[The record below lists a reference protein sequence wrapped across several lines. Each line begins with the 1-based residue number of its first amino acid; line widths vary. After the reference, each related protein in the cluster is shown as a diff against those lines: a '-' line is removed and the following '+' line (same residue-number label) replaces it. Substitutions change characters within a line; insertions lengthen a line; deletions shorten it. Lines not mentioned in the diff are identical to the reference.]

1 MKNHSHAHNDL
12 ANGAVKL
19 KLRDSTASTYL
30 LSFILPFLLIL
41 SHEVRAELQLNGSA
55 IYHDLGKQQF
65 VAALFV
71 EKLSN
76 NANSIQLEQSPKRM
90 EVRIIN
96 DYSKRRWLNL
106 WMQSISIN
114 NDRESFSGS
123 AQEVIDIM
131 RAPKSAPKIGDVIEY
146 LFDPDQGTSVRFNG
160 TQLISNYPPE
170 VFNIL
175 LRTWIGPIPPSTAF
189 KDQLLGNS
197 IDMDADELLTDIQ
210 PQSSRIALAAS
221 WMTPPEPR
229 ITEAEAE
236 AEPEAESAAE
246 SPAKASIQPSET
258 VAETQFELA
267 KPGSAVDKE
276 SPLTTTAV
284 TETTDLSASAGQAS
298 GASELTE
305 TEDESEPESTPGQE
319 EEIADFNLSEAL
331 AQRDYTPLVV
341 AKIYKAIRY
350 PNRAADKNQQG
361 TVRIGVTI
369 DRSGELLSV
378 VTTQESEYRLLNQAA
393 IKAVKKAAPFPELPE
408 EMQSD
413 RFEINL
419 PITFRLQ

>member
-1 MKNHSHAHNDL
+1 MNNYSHAQWNQPNRA
-12 ANGAVKL
+12 ANG
-19 KLRDSTASTYL
+19 RQYFGNGTSL
-30 LSFILPFLLIL
+30 LLALIL
-41 SHEVRAELQLNGSA
+41 IFSAAAKAELQLNGSA
-55 IYHDLGKQQF
+55 IYEDLGKQQF

-71 EKLSN
+71 EDLSS
-76 NANSIQLEQSPKRM
+76 NANSIQLQQSPKRM

-131 RAPKSAPKIGDVIEY
+131 RAPRSAPKRGDVIEY

-160 TQLISNYPPE
+160 TELITNYPPE

-210 PQSSRIALAAS
+210 PQSSRVALAAS
-221 WMTPPEPR
+221 WMAPAPEP
-229 ITEAEAE
+229 IALEPVADEATTAADTPE
-236 AEPEAESAAE
+236 AEPQLAAAE
-246 SPAKASIQPSET
+246 SIAA
-258 VAETQFELA
+258 
-267 KPGSAVDKE
+267 D
-276 SPLTTTAV
+276 
-284 TETTDLSASAGQAS
+284 
-298 GASELTE
+298 
-305 TEDESEPESTPGQE
+305 PESTAAATDQAETLEGPEQIAAETEQIADNEDTNLAATAGTGEEQE
-319 EEIADFNLSEAL
+319 EEIVDFNVSETL

-341 AKIYKAIRY
+341 AQIYKAIRY

-369 DRSGELLSV
+369 DRSGDLISAV
-378 VTTQESEYRLLNQAA
+378 ITQEPRYRLLNQAA
-393 IKAVKKAAPFPELPE
+393 HKAVKKAAPFPQLPE
-408 EMQSD
+408 EMKADS
-413 RFEINL
+413 FEVNL

>member
-1 MKNHSHAHNDL
+1 MNNYSHAQWNQPNRA
-12 ANGAVKL
+12 ANG
-19 KLRDSTASTYL
+19 RQYFGNGTSL
-30 LSFILPFLLIL
+30 LLALIL
-41 SHEVRAELQLNGSA
+41 IFSAAAKAELQLNGSA
-55 IYHDLGKQQF
+55 IYEDLGKQQF

-71 EKLSN
+71 EDLSS
-76 NANSIQLEQSPKRM
+76 NANSIQLQQSPKRM

-131 RAPKSAPKIGDVIEY
+131 RAPRSAPKRGDVIEY

-160 TQLISNYPPE
+160 TELITNYPPE

-210 PQSSRIALAAS
+210 PQSSRVALAAS
-221 WMTPPEPR
+221 WMAPAPEP
-229 ITEAEAE
+229 IALEPVADEATTAADTPE
-236 AEPEAESAAE
+236 AEPQLAAAE
-246 SPAKASIQPSET
+246 SIAA
-258 VAETQFELA
+258 
-267 KPGSAVDKE
+267 D
-276 SPLTTTAV
+276 
-284 TETTDLSASAGQAS
+284 
-298 GASELTE
+298 
-305 TEDESEPESTPGQE
+305 PESTAAATDQAETLEGPEQIAAETEQIADNEDTNLAATADTGEEQE
-319 EEIADFNLSEAL
+319 EEIADFNVSEAL

-341 AKIYKAIRY
+341 AQIYKAIRY

-369 DRSGELLSV
+369 DRSGDLISAV
-378 VTTQESEYRLLNQAA
+378 ITQESMYRLLNQAA
-393 IKAVKKAAPFPELPE
+393 HKAVKKAAPFPQLPE
-408 EMQSD
+408 EMKAD
-413 RFEINL
+413 NFEVNL

>member
-1 MKNHSHAHNDL
+1 MNNYSHAQWNQPNRA
-12 ANGAVKL
+12 ANG
-19 KLRDSTASTYL
+19 RQYFGNGTSL
-30 LSFILPFLLIL
+30 LLALIL
-41 SHEVRAELQLNGSA
+41 IFSAAAKAELQLNGSA
-55 IYHDLGKQQF
+55 IYEDLGKQQF

-71 EKLSN
+71 EDLSS
-76 NANSIQLEQSPKRM
+76 NANSIQLQQSPKRM

-131 RAPKSAPKIGDVIEY
+131 RAPRSAPKRGDVIEY

-160 TQLISNYPPE
+160 TELITNYPPE

-189 KDQLLGNS
+189 KDQLLVNS

-210 PQSSRIALAAS
+210 PQSSRVALAAS
-221 WMTPPEPR
+221 WMAPAPEP
-229 ITEAEAE
+229 IALEPVSDEATTAADTPE
-236 AEPEAESAAE
+236 AEPQLAAAE
-246 SPAKASIQPSET
+246 SIAA
-258 VAETQFELA
+258 
-267 KPGSAVDKE
+267 D
-276 SPLTTTAV
+276 
-284 TETTDLSASAGQAS
+284 
-298 GASELTE
+298 
-305 TEDESEPESTPGQE
+305 PESTAAATDQAETLEGPEQIAAETEQIADNEDTNLAATADTGEEQE
-319 EEIADFNLSEAL
+319 EEIADFNVSEAL

-341 AKIYKAIRY
+341 AQIYKAIRY

-369 DRSGELLSV
+369 DRSGDLISAV
-378 VTTQESEYRLLNQAA
+378 ITQESRYRLLNQAA
-393 IKAVKKAAPFPELPE
+393 HKAVKKAAPFPQLPE
-408 EMQSD
+408 EMKADS
-413 RFEINL
+413 FEVNL

>member
-1 MKNHSHAHNDL
+1 MNNYSHAQLNQPNRA
-12 ANGAVKL
+12 ANG
-19 KLRDSTASTYL
+19 RQYFGNGTSL
-30 LSFILPFLLIL
+30 LLALIL
-41 SHEVRAELQLNGSA
+41 IFSAAAKAELQLNGSA
-55 IYHDLGKQQF
+55 IYEDLGKQQF

-71 EKLSN
+71 EDLSS
-76 NANSIQLEQSPKRM
+76 NANSIQLQQSPKRM

-131 RAPKSAPKIGDVIEY
+131 RAPRSAPKRGDVIEY

-160 TQLISNYPPE
+160 TELITNYPPE

-210 PQSSRIALAAS
+210 PQSSRVALAAS
-221 WMTPPEPR
+221 WMAPAPEP
-229 ITEAEAE
+229 IALEPVADEATTAADTPE
-236 AEPEAESAAE
+236 AEPQLAAAE
-246 SPAKASIQPSET
+246 SIAA
-258 VAETQFELA
+258 
-267 KPGSAVDKE
+267 D
-276 SPLTTTAV
+276 
-284 TETTDLSASAGQAS
+284 
-298 GASELTE
+298 
-305 TEDESEPESTPGQE
+305 PESTAAATDRAETLEGPEQIAAETEQIADNEDTNLAATADTGEEQE
-319 EEIADFNLSEAL
+319 EEIADFNVSEAL

-341 AKIYKAIRY
+341 AQIYKAIRY

-369 DRSGELLSV
+369 DRSGDLISAV
-378 VTTQESEYRLLNQAA
+378 ITQESRYRLLNQAA
-393 IKAVKKAAPFPELPE
+393 HKAVKKAAPFPQLPE
-408 EMQSD
+408 EMKAD
-413 RFEINL
+413 NFEVNL

>member
-1 MKNHSHAHNDL
+1 MNIYSHAQLNRST
-12 ANGAVKL
+12 GAVG
-19 KLRDSTASTYL
+19 LRQLFGTIAGL
-30 LSFILPFLLIL
+30 MLSLLLIF
-41 SHEVRAELQLNGSA
+41 SSGAQAELKLNGSA
-55 IYHDLGKQQF
+55 IYQDLGKQQF

-71 EKLSN
+71 DDLSN
-76 NANSIQLEQSPKRM
+76 NANSIQLQQSPKRM

-131 RAPKSAPKIGDVIEY
+131 RAPKSAPKRGDVIEY
-146 LFDPDQGTSVRFNG
+146 LFDPELGTSVRFNG
-160 TQLISNYPPE
+160 TELIANYPPE

-189 KDQLLGNS
+189 KAQLLGDS
-197 IDMDADELLTDIQ
+197 IDMDADELLNDIQ

-221 WMTPPEPR
+221 WMAPAPEVASSQPEAELAPELALEVPKENP
-229 ITEAEAE
+229 EAEAE
-236 AEPEAESAAE
+236 MAAAE
-246 SPAKASIQPSET
+246 TTETDAANQLETEKTDLASSVQATAQAKAEQLTDSPG
-258 VAETQFELA
+258 AE
-267 KPGSAVDKE
+267 
-276 SPLTTTAV
+276 
-284 TETTDLSASAGQAS
+284 
-298 GASELTE
+298 
-305 TEDESEPESTPGQE
+305 QE

-341 AKIYKAIRY
+341 AQIYKAIRY

-369 DRSGELLSV
+369 NRSGKLVSAI
-378 VTTQESEYRLLNQAA
+378 TTQESKYRLLNQAA
-393 IKAVKKAAPFPELPE
+393 LKAVKKAAPFPELPE
-408 EMQSD
+408 EMKADS
-413 RFEINL
+413 FEVNL

>member
-19 KLRDSTASTYL
+19 KLRDGTASTYL

-131 RAPKSAPKIGDVIEY
+131 RAPKSAPKTGDVIEY

-221 WMTPPEPR
+221 WMAPPEPR

-236 AEPEAESAAE
+236 PEAELAAE
-246 SPAKASIQPSET
+246 SPAKASIQSSET

-267 KPGSAVDKE
+267 KAGSAIDKE

>member
-1 MKNHSHAHNDL
+1 MNNYSHAQWNQPNRA
-12 ANGAVKL
+12 ANG
-19 KLRDSTASTYL
+19 RQYFGNGTSL
-30 LSFILPFLLIL
+30 LLALIL
-41 SHEVRAELQLNGSA
+41 IFSAAAKAELQLNGSA
-55 IYHDLGKQQF
+55 IYEDLGKQQF

-71 EKLSN
+71 EDLSS
-76 NANSIQLEQSPKRM
+76 NANSIQLQQSPKRM

-96 DYSKRRWLNL
+96 DYSKRRWLNM

-131 RAPKSAPKIGDVIEY
+131 RAPRSAPKRGDVIEY

-160 TQLISNYPPE
+160 TELITNYPPE

-210 PQSSRIALAAS
+210 PQSSRVALAAS
-221 WMTPPEPR
+221 WMAPAPEP
-229 ITEAEAE
+229 IALEPVADEATTAADTPE
-236 AEPEAESAAE
+236 AEPQLAAAE
-246 SPAKASIQPSET
+246 SIAA
-258 VAETQFELA
+258 
-267 KPGSAVDKE
+267 D
-276 SPLTTTAV
+276 
-284 TETTDLSASAGQAS
+284 
-298 GASELTE
+298 
-305 TEDESEPESTPGQE
+305 PESTAAATDRAETLEGPEQIAAETEQIADNEDTNLAATADTGEEQE
-319 EEIADFNLSEAL
+319 EEIADFNVSEAL

-341 AKIYKAIRY
+341 AQIYKAIRY

-369 DRSGELLSV
+369 DRSGDLISAV
-378 VTTQESEYRLLNQAA
+378 ITQESRYRLLNQAA
-393 IKAVKKAAPFPELPE
+393 HKAVKKAAPFPQLPE
-408 EMQSD
+408 EMKAD
-413 RFEINL
+413 NFEVNL

>member
-1 MKNHSHAHNDL
+1 LLL
-12 ANGAVKL
+12 A
-19 KLRDSTASTYL
+19 
-30 LSFILPFLLIL
+30 LIL
-41 SHEVRAELQLNGSA
+41 ISSAAAKAELQLNGSA
-55 IYHDLGKQQF
+55 IYEDLGKQQF

-71 EKLSN
+71 EDLSS
-76 NANSIQLEQSPKRM
+76 NANSIQLQQSPKRM

-123 AQEVIDIM
+123 AQDVIDIM
-131 RAPKSAPKIGDVIEY
+131 RAPRSAPKRGDVIEY

-160 TQLISNYPPE
+160 TELITNYPPE

-210 PQSSRIALAAS
+210 PQSSRVALAAS
-221 WMTPPEPR
+221 WMAPAPELIALEPVADEATTAADTP
-229 ITEAEAE
+229 E
-236 AEPEAESAAE
+236 AEPQLAAAE
-246 SPAKASIQPSET
+246 SIAA
-258 VAETQFELA
+258 
-267 KPGSAVDKE
+267 D
-276 SPLTTTAV
+276 
-284 TETTDLSASAGQAS
+284 
-298 GASELTE
+298 
-305 TEDESEPESTPGQE
+305 PESTAAATDQAETLEGPEQIAAETEQIADNEDTNLAATADTGEEQE
-319 EEIADFNLSEAL
+319 EEIVDFNVSETL

-341 AKIYKAIRY
+341 AQIYKAIRY

-369 DRSGELLSV
+369 DRSGDLISAV
-378 VTTQESEYRLLNQAA
+378 ITQESRYRLLNQAA
-393 IKAVKKAAPFPELPE
+393 HKAVKKAAPFPQLPE
-408 EMQSD
+408 EMKVDS
-413 RFEINL
+413 FEVNL

>member
-1 MKNHSHAHNDL
+1 LLL
-12 ANGAVKL
+12 A
-19 KLRDSTASTYL
+19 
-30 LSFILPFLLIL
+30 LIL
-41 SHEVRAELQLNGSA
+41 IFSAAAKAELQLNGSA
-55 IYHDLGKQQF
+55 IYEDLGKQQF

-71 EKLSN
+71 EDLSS
-76 NANSIQLEQSPKRM
+76 NANSIQLQQSPKRM

-131 RAPKSAPKIGDVIEY
+131 RAPRSAPKRGDVIEY

-160 TQLISNYPPE
+160 TELITNYPPE

-210 PQSSRIALAAS
+210 PQSSRVALAAS
-221 WMTPPEPR
+221 WMAPAPEP
-229 ITEAEAE
+229 IALEPVADEATTAADTPE
-236 AEPEAESAAE
+236 AEPQLAAAE
-246 SPAKASIQPSET
+246 SIAA
-258 VAETQFELA
+258 
-267 KPGSAVDKE
+267 D
-276 SPLTTTAV
+276 
-284 TETTDLSASAGQAS
+284 
-298 GASELTE
+298 
-305 TEDESEPESTPGQE
+305 PESTAAATDQAETLEGPEQIAAETEQIADNEDTNLAATADTGEEQE
-319 EEIADFNLSEAL
+319 EEIVDFNVSEAL

-341 AKIYKAIRY
+341 AQIYKAIRY

-369 DRSGELLSV
+369 DRSGDLISAV
-378 VTTQESEYRLLNQAA
+378 ITQESRYRLLNQAA
-393 IKAVKKAAPFPELPE
+393 HKAVKKAAPFPQLPE
-408 EMQSD
+408 EMKADS
-413 RFEINL
+413 FEVNL

>member
-1 MKNHSHAHNDL
+1 MNNHSHAQLVHSSRAANRRQCFGTAASSIL
-12 ANGAVKL
+12 AL
-19 KLRDSTASTYL
+19 
-30 LSFILPFLLIL
+30 LLIF
-41 SHEVRAELQLNGSA
+41 SSATQAELQLNGSA
-55 IYHDLGKQQF
+55 IYQDLGKQQF

-71 EKLSN
+71 ENLSN
-76 NANSIQLEQSPKRM
+76 NANSIQLQQSAKRM

-131 RAPKSAPKIGDVIEY
+131 RAPKAAPKRGDVIEY
-146 LFDPDQGTSVRFNG
+146 LFDSDQGTSVRFNG
-160 TQLISNYPPE
+160 TELIANYPPE

-210 PQSSRIALAAS
+210 PQSSRVALAAS
-221 WMTPPEPR
+221 WMAPPPEAAVEQ
-229 ITEAEAE
+229 TT
-236 AEPEAESAAE
+236 SATDTD
-246 SPAKASIQPSET
+246 ISE
-258 VAETQFELA
+258 
-267 KPGSAVDKE
+267 
-276 SPLTTTAV
+276 
-284 TETTDLSASAGQAS
+284 
-298 GASELTE
+298 TE
-305 TEDESEPESTPGQE
+305 TELPAAETLASEQPDAVPEGDLKPDALAAGAEPSIADIEQVAENTGVEVDTQADNAEPQE
-319 EEIADFNLSEAL
+319 EEIADFNVSEAL

-341 AKIYKAIRY
+341 AQIYKAIRY

-369 DRSGELLSV
+369 DRSGELISA
-378 VTTQESEYRLLNQAA
+378 VTTQESRYRLLNQAA
-393 IKAVKKAAPFPELPE
+393 LKAVKKAAPFPQLPE
-408 EMQSD
+408 EMKADS
-413 RFEINL
+413 FEVNL

>member
-1 MKNHSHAHNDL
+1 MNIYSHAQLNRST
-12 ANGAVKL
+12 GAVG
-19 KLRDSTASTYL
+19 LRQLFGTIAGL
-30 LSFILPFLLIL
+30 MLSLLLIF
-41 SHEVRAELQLNGSA
+41 SSGAQAELKLNGSA
-55 IYHDLGKQQF
+55 IYQDLGKQQF

-71 EKLSN
+71 DDLSN
-76 NANSIQLEQSPKRM
+76 NANSIQLQQSPKRM

-131 RAPKSAPKIGDVIEY
+131 RAPKSAPKRGDVIEY
-146 LFDPDQGTSVRFNG
+146 LFDPELGTSVRFNG
-160 TQLISNYPPE
+160 TELIANYPPE

-189 KDQLLGNS
+189 KAQLLGDS
-197 IDMDADELLTDIQ
+197 IDMDADELLNDIQ

-221 WMTPPEPR
+221 WMAPAPEVASSQPEAELALEVPKENP
-229 ITEAEAE
+229 EAEAE
-236 AEPEAESAAE
+236 MAAAETTETDAANQLETEKTDLASSVQAKAEPLTDSPGAEQ
-246 SPAKASIQPSET
+246 K
-258 VAETQFELA
+258 
-267 KPGSAVDKE
+267 
-276 SPLTTTAV
+276 
-284 TETTDLSASAGQAS
+284 
-298 GASELTE
+298 
-305 TEDESEPESTPGQE
+305 

-341 AKIYKAIRY
+341 AQIYKAIRY

-369 DRSGELLSV
+369 NRSGKLVSAI
-378 VTTQESEYRLLNQAA
+378 TTQESKYRLLNQAA
-393 IKAVKKAAPFPELPE
+393 LKAVKKAAPFPELPE
-408 EMQSD
+408 EMKADS
-413 RFEINL
+413 FEVNL

>member
-1 MKNHSHAHNDL
+1 MNNYSHAQWNQPNRA
-12 ANGAVKL
+12 ANG
-19 KLRDSTASTYL
+19 RQYFGNGTSL
-30 LSFILPFLLIL
+30 LLALIL
-41 SHEVRAELQLNGSA
+41 IFSAAAKAELQLNGSA
-55 IYHDLGKQQF
+55 IYEDLGKQQF

-71 EKLSN
+71 EDLSS
-76 NANSIQLEQSPKRM
+76 NANSIQLQQSPKRM

-96 DYSKRRWLNL
+96 DYSKRRWLNP

-131 RAPKSAPKIGDVIEY
+131 RAPRSAPKRGDVIEY

-160 TQLISNYPPE
+160 TELITNYPPE

-210 PQSSRIALAAS
+210 PQSSRVALAAS
-221 WMTPPEPR
+221 WMAPAPEP
-229 ITEAEAE
+229 IALEPVADEATTAADTPE
-236 AEPEAESAAE
+236 AEPQLAAAE
-246 SPAKASIQPSET
+246 SIAA
-258 VAETQFELA
+258 
-267 KPGSAVDKE
+267 D
-276 SPLTTTAV
+276 
-284 TETTDLSASAGQAS
+284 
-298 GASELTE
+298 
-305 TEDESEPESTPGQE
+305 PESTAAATDQAETLEGPEQIAAETEQIADNEDTKLAATEDTGEEQE
-319 EEIADFNLSEAL
+319 EEIADFNVSEAL

-341 AKIYKAIRY
+341 AQIYKAIRY

-369 DRSGELLSV
+369 DRSGDLISAV
-378 VTTQESEYRLLNQAA
+378 ITQESRYRLLNQAA
-393 IKAVKKAAPFPELPE
+393 HKAVKKAAPFPQLPE
-408 EMQSD
+408 EMKADS
-413 RFEINL
+413 FEVNL

>member
-1 MKNHSHAHNDL
+1 MNNYSHAQWNQPNRA
-12 ANGAVKL
+12 ANG
-19 KLRDSTASTYL
+19 RQYFGNGTSL
-30 LSFILPFLLIL
+30 LLALMLIF
-41 SHEVRAELQLNGSA
+41 SAAAKSELQLNGSA
-55 IYHDLGKQQF
+55 IYEDLGKQQF

-71 EKLSN
+71 EDLSN
-76 NANSIQLEQSPKRM
+76 NANSIQLQQSPKRM

-131 RAPKSAPKIGDVIEY
+131 RAPRSAPKRGDVIEY

-160 TQLISNYPPE
+160 TELITNYPPE

-210 PQSSRIALAAS
+210 PQSSRVALAAS
-221 WMTPPEPR
+221 WMAPAPEP
-229 ITEAEAE
+229 ISLEPVADEATTA
-236 AEPEAESAAE
+236 ADAPEAESQLAAVE
-246 SPAKASIQPSET
+246 SIAA
-258 VAETQFELA
+258 
-267 KPGSAVDKE
+267 D
-276 SPLTTTAV
+276 
-284 TETTDLSASAGQAS
+284 
-298 GASELTE
+298 
-305 TEDESEPESTPGQE
+305 PESTAAATDQAETLEGPEQIAAETEQIADNEDTNLAATVDTGEEQE
-319 EEIADFNLSEAL
+319 EEIADFNVSEAL

-341 AKIYKAIRY
+341 AQIYKAIRY

-369 DRSGELLSV
+369 DRSGDLISAV
-378 VTTQESEYRLLNQAA
+378 ITQESRYRLLNQAA
-393 IKAVKKAAPFPELPE
+393 HKAVKKAAPFPQLPE
-408 EMQSD
+408 EMKADS
-413 RFEINL
+413 FEVNL

>member
-1 MKNHSHAHNDL
+1 MNNYSHAQWNQPNRA
-12 ANGAVKL
+12 ANG
-19 KLRDSTASTYL
+19 RQYFGNGTSL
-30 LSFILPFLLIL
+30 LLALIL
-41 SHEVRAELQLNGSA
+41 IFSAAAKAELQLNGSA
-55 IYHDLGKQQF
+55 IYEDLGKQQF

-71 EKLSN
+71 EDLSS
-76 NANSIQLEQSPKRM
+76 NANSIQLQQSPKRM

-131 RAPKSAPKIGDVIEY
+131 RAPRSAPKRGDVIEY

-160 TQLISNYPPE
+160 TELITNYPPE

-210 PQSSRIALAAS
+210 PQSDRVALAAS
-221 WMTPPEPR
+221 WMAPAPEPVALEP
-229 ITEAEAE
+229 ILDEA
-236 AEPEAESAAE
+236 
-246 SPAKASIQPSET
+246 
-258 VAETQFELA
+258 
-267 KPGSAVDKE
+267 
-276 SPLTTTAV
+276 TTTAV
-284 TETTDLSASAGQAS
+284 DTPEAEPQLTAAETIAGDPDSAAALTDQQDPEQIAA
-298 GASELTE
+298 E
-305 TEDESEPESTPGQE
+305 TEPLSDSADTNMAATANAGEEQE
-319 EEIADFNLSEAL
+319 EEIADFNVSEAL

-341 AKIYKAIRY
+341 AQIYKAIRY

-369 DRSGELLSV
+369 DRSGDLISAV
-378 VTTQESEYRLLNQAA
+378 ITQESRFRLLNQAA
-393 IKAVKKAAPFPELPE
+393 HKAVKKAAPFPQLPE
-408 EMQSD
+408 EMKADS
-413 RFEINL
+413 FEVNL

>member
-1 MKNHSHAHNDL
+1 MNNYSHAQWNQPNRA
-12 ANGAVKL
+12 ANG
-19 KLRDSTASTYL
+19 RQYFGNGTSL
-30 LSFILPFLLIL
+30 LLALIL
-41 SHEVRAELQLNGSA
+41 IFSAAAKAELQLNGSA
-55 IYHDLGKQQF
+55 IYEDLGKQQF

-71 EKLSN
+71 EDLSS
-76 NANSIQLEQSPKRM
+76 NANSIQLQQSPKRM

-131 RAPKSAPKIGDVIEY
+131 RAPRSAPKRGDVIEY

-160 TQLISNYPPE
+160 TELITNYPPE

-210 PQSSRIALAAS
+210 PQSSRVALAAS
-221 WMTPPEPR
+221 WMAPAQEPIALEPVSDEATTAADTP
-229 ITEAEAE
+229 E
-236 AEPEAESAAE
+236 AEPQLAAAE
-246 SPAKASIQPSET
+246 SIAA
-258 VAETQFELA
+258 
-267 KPGSAVDKE
+267 D
-276 SPLTTTAV
+276 
-284 TETTDLSASAGQAS
+284 
-298 GASELTE
+298 
-305 TEDESEPESTPGQE
+305 PESTAAATDQAETLEGPEQIAAETEQIADNEDTKLAATEDTGEEQE
-319 EEIADFNLSEAL
+319 EEIADFNVSEAL

-341 AKIYKAIRY
+341 AQIYKAIRY

-369 DRSGELLSV
+369 DRSGDLISAV
-378 VTTQESEYRLLNQAA
+378 ITQESRYRLLNQAA
-393 IKAVKKAAPFPELPE
+393 HKAVKKAAPFPQLPE
-408 EMQSD
+408 EMKADS
-413 RFEINL
+413 FEVNL

>member
-1 MKNHSHAHNDL
+1 MLL
-12 ANGAVKL
+12 A
-19 KLRDSTASTYL
+19 
-30 LSFILPFLLIL
+30 LIL
-41 SHEVRAELQLNGSA
+41 ISSAAAKAELQLNGSA
-55 IYHDLGKQQF
+55 IYEDLGKQQF

-71 EKLSN
+71 EDLSS
-76 NANSIQLEQSPKRM
+76 NANSIQLQQSPKRM

-123 AQEVIDIM
+123 AQDVIDIM
-131 RAPKSAPKIGDVIEY
+131 RAPRSAPKRGDVIEY

-160 TQLISNYPPE
+160 TELITNYPPE

-210 PQSSRIALAAS
+210 PQSSRVALAAS
-221 WMTPPEPR
+221 WMAPAPELIALEPVADEATTAADTP
-229 ITEAEAE
+229 E
-236 AEPEAESAAE
+236 AEPQLAAAE
-246 SPAKASIQPSET
+246 SIAA
-258 VAETQFELA
+258 
-267 KPGSAVDKE
+267 D
-276 SPLTTTAV
+276 
-284 TETTDLSASAGQAS
+284 
-298 GASELTE
+298 
-305 TEDESEPESTPGQE
+305 PESTAAATDQAETLEGPEQIAAETEQIADNEDTNLAATADTGEEQE
-319 EEIADFNLSEAL
+319 EEIVDFNVSETL

-341 AKIYKAIRY
+341 AQIYKAIRY

-369 DRSGELLSV
+369 DRSGDLISAV
-378 VTTQESEYRLLNQAA
+378 ITQESRYRLLNQAA
-393 IKAVKKAAPFPELPE
+393 HKAVKKAAPFPQLPE
-408 EMQSD
+408 EMKVDS
-413 RFEINL
+413 FEVNL

>member
-1 MKNHSHAHNDL
+1 MNNYSHAQWNQPNRA
-12 ANGAVKL
+12 ANG
-19 KLRDSTASTYL
+19 RQYFGNGTSL
-30 LSFILPFLLIL
+30 LLALIL
-41 SHEVRAELQLNGSA
+41 IFSAAAKAELQLNGSA
-55 IYHDLGKQQF
+55 IYEDLGKQQF

-71 EKLSN
+71 EDLSS
-76 NANSIQLEQSPKRM
+76 NANSIQLQQSPKRM

-96 DYSKRRWLNL
+96 DYSKRRWLNP

-131 RAPKSAPKIGDVIEY
+131 RAPRSAPKRGDVIEY

-160 TQLISNYPPE
+160 TELITNYPPE

-210 PQSSRIALAAS
+210 PQSSRVALAAS
-221 WMTPPEPR
+221 WMAPAPEP
-229 ITEAEAE
+229 IALEPVADEATTAADTPE
-236 AEPEAESAAE
+236 AEPQLAAAE
-246 SPAKASIQPSET
+246 SIAA
-258 VAETQFELA
+258 
-267 KPGSAVDKE
+267 D
-276 SPLTTTAV
+276 
-284 TETTDLSASAGQAS
+284 
-298 GASELTE
+298 
-305 TEDESEPESTPGQE
+305 PESTAAATDQAETLEGPEQIAAETEQIADNEDTNLAATAGTGEEQE
-319 EEIADFNLSEAL
+319 EEIVDFNVSETL

-341 AKIYKAIRY
+341 AQIYKAIRY

-369 DRSGELLSV
+369 DRSGDLISAV
-378 VTTQESEYRLLNQAA
+378 ITQEPRYRLLNQAA
-393 IKAVKKAAPFPELPE
+393 HKAVKKAAPFPQLPE
-408 EMQSD
+408 EMKADS
-413 RFEINL
+413 FEVNL

>member
-1 MKNHSHAHNDL
+1 MNNYSHAQWNQPNRA
-12 ANGAVKL
+12 ANG
-19 KLRDSTASTYL
+19 RQYFGNGTSL
-30 LSFILPFLLIL
+30 LLALIL
-41 SHEVRAELQLNGSA
+41 IFSAAAKAELQLNGSA
-55 IYHDLGKQQF
+55 IYEDLGKQQF

-71 EKLSN
+71 EDLSN
-76 NANSIQLEQSPKRM
+76 NANSIQLQQSPKRM

-131 RAPKSAPKIGDVIEY
+131 RAPRSAPKRGDVIEY

-160 TQLISNYPPE
+160 TELITNYPPE

-210 PQSSRIALAAS
+210 PQSSRVALAAS
-221 WMTPPEPR
+221 WMAPAPEP
-229 ITEAEAE
+229 IALEPVADEATTAADTPE
-236 AEPEAESAAE
+236 AEPQLAAAE
-246 SPAKASIQPSET
+246 SIAA
-258 VAETQFELA
+258 
-267 KPGSAVDKE
+267 D
-276 SPLTTTAV
+276 
-284 TETTDLSASAGQAS
+284 
-298 GASELTE
+298 
-305 TEDESEPESTPGQE
+305 PESTAAATDQAETLEGPEQIAAETEQIADNQDTNLAATADTGEEQE
-319 EEIADFNLSEAL
+319 EEIADFNVSEAL

-341 AKIYKAIRY
+341 AQIYKAIRY

-369 DRSGELLSV
+369 DRSGDLISAV
-378 VTTQESEYRLLNQAA
+378 ITQESRYRLLNQAA
-393 IKAVKKAAPFPELPE
+393 HKAVKKAAPFPQLPE
-408 EMQSD
+408 EMKADS
-413 RFEINL
+413 FEVNL

>member
-1 MKNHSHAHNDL
+1 MNNYSHAQWNQPNRA
-12 ANGAVKL
+12 ANG
-19 KLRDSTASTYL
+19 RQYFGNGTSL
-30 LSFILPFLLIL
+30 LLALIL
-41 SHEVRAELQLNGSA
+41 IFSAAAKAELQLNGSA
-55 IYHDLGKQQF
+55 IYEDLGKQQF

-71 EKLSN
+71 EDLSS
-76 NANSIQLEQSPKRM
+76 NANSIQLQQSPKRM

-131 RAPKSAPKIGDVIEY
+131 RAPRSAPKRGDVIEY

-160 TQLISNYPPE
+160 TELITNYPPE

-210 PQSSRIALAAS
+210 PQSSRVALAAS
-221 WMTPPEPR
+221 WMAPAPEP
-229 ITEAEAE
+229 IALEPVADEATTAADIPE
-236 AEPEAESAAE
+236 AEPQLAAAE
-246 SPAKASIQPSET
+246 SIAA
-258 VAETQFELA
+258 
-267 KPGSAVDKE
+267 D
-276 SPLTTTAV
+276 
-284 TETTDLSASAGQAS
+284 
-298 GASELTE
+298 
-305 TEDESEPESTPGQE
+305 PESTAAATDQAETLEGPEQIAAETEQIADNEDTNLAATADTGEEQE
-319 EEIADFNLSEAL
+319 EEIADFNVSEAL

-341 AKIYKAIRY
+341 AQIYKAIRY

-369 DRSGELLSV
+369 DRSGDLISAV
-378 VTTQESEYRLLNQAA
+378 ITQESRYRLLNQAA
-393 IKAVKKAAPFPELPE
+393 HKAVKKAAPFPQLPE
-408 EMQSD
+408 EMKADS
-413 RFEINL
+413 FEVNL

>member
-1 MKNHSHAHNDL
+1 MNNYSHAQWNQPNRA
-12 ANGAVKL
+12 ANG
-19 KLRDSTASTYL
+19 RQYFGNGTSL
-30 LSFILPFLLIL
+30 LLALIL
-41 SHEVRAELQLNGSA
+41 IFSAAAKAELQLNGSA
-55 IYHDLGKQQF
+55 IYEDLGKQQF

-71 EKLSN
+71 KDLRS
-76 NANSIQLEQSPKRM
+76 NANSIQLQQSPKRM

-131 RAPKSAPKIGDVIEY
+131 RAPRSAPKRGDVIEY

-160 TQLISNYPPE
+160 TELITNYPPE

-210 PQSSRIALAAS
+210 PQSSRVALAAS
-221 WMTPPEPR
+221 WMAPAPEP
-229 ITEAEAE
+229 IALEPVADEATTAADTPE
-236 AEPEAESAAE
+236 AEPQLAAAE
-246 SPAKASIQPSET
+246 SIAA
-258 VAETQFELA
+258 
-267 KPGSAVDKE
+267 D
-276 SPLTTTAV
+276 
-284 TETTDLSASAGQAS
+284 
-298 GASELTE
+298 
-305 TEDESEPESTPGQE
+305 PESTAAATDRAETLEGPEQIAAETEQIADNEDTNLAATADTGEEQE
-319 EEIADFNLSEAL
+319 EEIADFNVYEAL

-341 AKIYKAIRY
+341 AQIYKAIRY

-369 DRSGELLSV
+369 DRSGDLISAV
-378 VTTQESEYRLLNQAA
+378 ITQESRYRLLNQAA
-393 IKAVKKAAPFPELPE
+393 HKAVKKAAPFPQLPE
-408 EMQSD
+408 EMKAD
-413 RFEINL
+413 NFEVNL

>member
-1 MKNHSHAHNDL
+1 MLL
-12 ANGAVKL
+12 A
-19 KLRDSTASTYL
+19 
-30 LSFILPFLLIL
+30 LIL
-41 SHEVRAELQLNGSA
+41 ISSAAAKAELQLNGSA
-55 IYHDLGKQQF
+55 IYEDLGKQQF

-71 EKLSN
+71 EDLSS
-76 NANSIQLEQSPKRM
+76 NANSIQLQQSPKRM

-131 RAPKSAPKIGDVIEY
+131 RAPRSAPKRGDVIEY

-160 TQLISNYPPE
+160 TELITNYPPE

-210 PQSSRIALAAS
+210 PQSSRVALAAS
-221 WMTPPEPR
+221 WMAPAPELIALEPVADEATTAADTP
-229 ITEAEAE
+229 E
-236 AEPEAESAAE
+236 AEPQLAAAE
-246 SPAKASIQPSET
+246 SIAA
-258 VAETQFELA
+258 
-267 KPGSAVDKE
+267 D
-276 SPLTTTAV
+276 
-284 TETTDLSASAGQAS
+284 
-298 GASELTE
+298 
-305 TEDESEPESTPGQE
+305 PESTAAATDQAETLEGPEQIAAETEQIADNEDTNLAATADTGEEQE
-319 EEIADFNLSEAL
+319 EEIVDFNVSETL

-341 AKIYKAIRY
+341 AQIYKAIRY

-369 DRSGELLSV
+369 DRSGDLISAV
-378 VTTQESEYRLLNQAA
+378 ITQESRYRLLNQAA
-393 IKAVKKAAPFPELPE
+393 HKAVKKAAPFPQLPE
-408 EMQSD
+408 EMKVDS
-413 RFEINL
+413 FEVNL

>member
-1 MKNHSHAHNDL
+1 MNNHSHAQLVHSSRAANRRQCFGTAASSIL
-12 ANGAVKL
+12 AL
-19 KLRDSTASTYL
+19 
-30 LSFILPFLLIL
+30 LLIF
-41 SHEVRAELQLNGSA
+41 SSATQAELQLNGSA
-55 IYHDLGKQQF
+55 IYQDLGKQQF

-71 EKLSN
+71 ENLSN
-76 NANSIQLEQSPKRM
+76 NANSIQLQQSAKRM

-131 RAPKSAPKIGDVIEY
+131 RAPKAAPKRGDVIEY

-160 TQLISNYPPE
+160 TELIANYPPE

-210 PQSSRIALAAS
+210 PQSSRVALAAS
-221 WMTPPEPR
+221 WMAPPPEAAVEQ
-229 ITEAEAE
+229 TT
-236 AEPEAESAAE
+236 SATDTD
-246 SPAKASIQPSET
+246 ISE
-258 VAETQFELA
+258 
-267 KPGSAVDKE
+267 
-276 SPLTTTAV
+276 
-284 TETTDLSASAGQAS
+284 
-298 GASELTE
+298 TE
-305 TEDESEPESTPGQE
+305 TELPAAETLASEQPDAVPEGDLKPDALAAGAEPSIADIEQVAENTGVEVDTQADNAEPQE
-319 EEIADFNLSEAL
+319 EEIADFNVSEAL

-341 AKIYKAIRY
+341 AQIYKAIRY

-369 DRSGELLSV
+369 DRSGELISA
-378 VTTQESEYRLLNQAA
+378 VTTQESRYRLLNQAA
-393 IKAVKKAAPFPELPE
+393 LKAVKKAAPFPQLPE
-408 EMQSD
+408 QMKADS
-413 RFEINL
+413 FEVNL

>member
-1 MKNHSHAHNDL
+1 MNNYSHAQWNQPNRA
-12 ANGAVKL
+12 ANG
-19 KLRDSTASTYL
+19 RQYFGNGTS
-30 LSFILPFLLIL
+30 FLLALIL
-41 SHEVRAELQLNGSA
+41 IFSAAAKAELQLNGSA
-55 IYHDLGKQQF
+55 IYEDLGKQQF

-71 EKLSN
+71 EDLSN
-76 NANSIQLEQSPKRM
+76 NANSIQLQQSPKRM

-131 RAPKSAPKIGDVIEY
+131 RAPRSAPKRGDVIEY

-160 TQLISNYPPE
+160 TELITNYPPD

-210 PQSSRIALAAS
+210 PQSSRVALAAS
-221 WMTPPEPR
+221 WMAPAPEP
-229 ITEAEAE
+229 IALEPVADEATTAADAPE
-236 AEPEAESAAE
+236 AEPQLAAAE
-246 SPAKASIQPSET
+246 SIAADPESSAAATDQ
-258 VAETQFELA
+258 AETLEGPEQIA
-267 KPGSAVDKE
+267 A
-276 SPLTTTAV
+276 
-284 TETTDLSASAGQAS
+284 
-298 GASELTE
+298 E
-305 TEDESEPESTPGQE
+305 TEQIADNEDTNLAATADTGEEQE
-319 EEIADFNLSEAL
+319 EEIANFNVSEAL

-341 AKIYKAIRY
+341 AQIYKAIRY

-369 DRSGELLSV
+369 DRSGDLISAV
-378 VTTQESEYRLLNQAA
+378 ITQESRYRLLNQAA
-393 IKAVKKAAPFPELPE
+393 HKAVKKAAPFPQLPE
-408 EMQSD
+408 EMKADS
-413 RFEINL
+413 FEVNL